1 MSVRE
6 LLSQMRRGEP
16 AGGAEIAGFVR
27 GLADGS
33 VSDAQAGAFAMA
45 VCTRGLGP
53 AARRVL
59 TREMAATGRRLAW
72 DLPGPVVDKHSTGG
86 IGDSVSLILAPAL
99 AALGCYVPLISVR
112 SLGHTGGTLD
122 KLEAIPGL
130 RTELDEEAFRCV
142 VTDVGCA
149 IVAAS
154 KAIAPADRRLY
165 AIHDITGTVDHVDLI
180 APSILSKK
188 LAAGLDALV
197 LDVKVGR
204 AAFMS
209 DLSIAR
215 ALAEALV
222 ETAAAAGLQATA
234 VLTAMDE
241 PLADNVGTALEIASV
256 MEVLTGTAADSR
268 LLEIAAAL
276 GGTLLVS
283 AGREADADAGRL
295 SILRAISSGAAA
307 ERFAA
312 MVAAMGAAM
321 GGPPDF
327 LDTWRERLPAAKSV
341 RDVVAEEEGW
351 IADID
356 GRAMG
361 EVALALGRS
370 GTSRIIDPAARF
382 SQVRRIGTRVGR
394 GKVLARVHSSG
405 AVDADSGALCRL
417 FRISP
422 EPPAPRPLFL
432 EEVR

>member
-1 MSVRE
+1 MSVRK
-6 LLSQMRRGEP
+6 LLSRMRRGEP
-16 AGGAEIAGFVR
+16 AEEAELAGFVC
-27 GLADGS
+27 GLANGS
-33 VSDAQAGAFAMA
+33 VSDAEAGAFAMA

-53 AARRVL
+53 AGRHVL
-59 TREMAATGRRLAW
+59 TREMAASGRRLGW
-72 DLPGPVVDKHSTGG
+72 NLPGPVVDKHSTGG
-86 IGDSVSLILAPAL
+86 IGDSVSLVLAPAL
-99 AALGCYVPLISVR
+99 AALGCYVPMISGR

-130 RTELDEEAFRCV
+130 RTELDEKAFRCV
-142 VTDVGCA
+142 VTEVGCA

-154 KAIAPADRRLY
+154 EAIAPADRRLY
-165 AIHDITGTVDHVDLI
+165 AIRDMTGTVDHIDLI

-197 LDVKVGR
+197 LDVKIGR

-209 DLSIAR
+209 DLSSAR

-222 ETAAAAGLQATA
+222 GTAAAAGLQATA
-234 VLTAMDE
+234 ILTAMDE
-241 PLADNVGTALEIASV
+241 PLAASVGTALEISSV
-256 MEVLTGTAADSR
+256 MEVLTQAAADSR
-268 LLEIAAAL
+268 LLEITAAL

-295 SILRAISSGAAA
+295 AILRAISSGAAA

-312 MVAAMGAAM
+312 MVAAM

-351 IADID
+351 ITDID

-361 EVALALGRS
+361 EVALALGR
-370 GTSRIIDPAARF
+370 GGADHIIDPAAGF
-382 SQVRRIGTRVGR
+382 SQVCRIGTRVGR
-394 GKVLARVHSSG
+394 GEVLARVHSG
-405 AVDADSGALCRL
+405 GPVDADTGTLGRL
-417 FRISP
+417 FRISS

-432 EEVR
+432 GEIR